1 VHHPQF
7 ASLPRVS
14 PLLHSPAGDPPT
26 DAREPAAGEVTS
38 LLRAWRDG
46 DRAALDK
53 LLPLIYD
60 DLRQLAAQRLRGSAS
75 GATLQPTALVHE
87 AFLRLV
93 KGQVDWQSRAHFFAV
108 ASKTMRNV
116 AVDYAR
122 RRQADKRG
130 GGAVLVDLAAGTE
143 VPEGAA
149 PVDVVALDKAL
160 SRLEQ
165 LDARQAKVV
174 ELRFF
179 AGLSVE
185 ETATVLDCAPI
196 TVVRAWRSA
205 KAWLFRELYG
215 AA

>member
-1 VHHPQF
+1 MD
-7 ASLPRVS
+7 S
-14 PLLHSPAGDPPT
+14 
-26 DAREPAAGEVTS
+26 REPATGEVTS
-38 LLRAWRDG
+38 LLRSWRDG
-46 DRAALDK
+46 EAAALEA
-53 LLPLIYD
+53 LVPLIYD
-60 DLRQLAAQRLRGSAS
+60 DLRQLAARRLRGA
-75 GATLQPTALVHE
+75 ANANTLQPTALVHE

-116 AVDYAR
+116 AVDHAR
-122 RRQADKRG
+122 RRQAQKRS
-130 GGAVLVDLAAGTE
+130 AEALLVDLTAA
-143 VPEGAA
+143 AA
-149 PVDVVALDKAL
+149 EAAESTPPIDVLALDQAL
-160 SRLEQ
+160 SRLES

-185 ETATVLDCAPI
+185 ETAEVLACAPI
-196 TVVRAWRSA
+196 TVVRAWRTA